1 MILTSTLAAVAAITT
16 SSQATLSEVVFLL
29 DVSGSTDIS
38 QKALRGVALEAMQ
51 NQLDHYGEGNVR
63 IALVTYGWRSERP
76 RVHPFT
82 TKPMQMV
89 GYLAGRIEG
98 KEDAREQGSN
108 TAMMALKSLDWSTSD
123 NVKRKLVLLGN
134 ESLMQSKNS
143 FTPQAV
149 AEAAVAKNV
158 TVDTVFTPFHQLAG
172 GPVQYEQLAFE
183 GKGLFKLMNEND
195 LNVCTN
201 VFNEYNQLVQR
212 EQWLQQDRK
221 AKELYLQDLL
231 KKRGG

>member
-16 SSQATLSEVVFLL
+16 SSQANLSEVVFLL

-63 IALVTYGWRSERP
+63 IALVTYGWKSERP
-76 RVHPFT
+76 RVHSFT
-82 TKPMQMV
+82 TNPMLMI

-98 KEDAREQGSN
+98 NEAAREHGSN
-108 TAMMALKSLDWSTSD
+108 TAMMALRNLDWSTSD
-123 NVKRKLVLLGN
+123 NVKRKLMLLGN

-143 FTPQAV
+143 YTPQAV
-149 AEAAVAKNV
+149 AEAAVAKDV
-158 TVDTVFTPFHQLAG
+158 TVDTVFTPFHDLAG
-172 GPVQYEQLAFE
+172 GPMQYEILAFE

-195 LNVCTN
+195 LSVYTN
-201 VFNEYNQLVQR
+201 LFDDYHRMLQR
-212 EQWLQQDRK
+212 EQWLRQDRK
-221 AKELYLQDLL
+221 AKELYLQNLL
-231 KKRGG
+231 NKRGG